1 MGRKVKICAGKS
13 HGCEE
18 TLVGCHDSDKGR
30 CVVQGSSVSGV
41 RVSKPV
47 EWPGRKEL
55 EPEGQTI
62 SPGKDRGVFGNDRGR
77 KDQQKERKI
86 ISPEKALPPS
96 ISRALSR
103 EQVGIDPRGSADR
116 GQE

>member
-55 EPEGQTI
+55 EPEGKTI
-62 SPGKDRGVFGNDRGR
+62 SPGKDRGFLGTTGGGR
-77 KDQQKERKI
+77 INRRKG
-86 ISPEKALPPS
+86 K
-96 ISRALSR
+96 
-103 EQVGIDPRGSADR
+103 
-116 GQE
+116 